1 MTQPSPI
8 GGKNSDREEDDDF
21 LNFCKNRP
29 HENGGQGNNA
39 GSNKMTSDAGAIFR
53 SVTAD
58 DDNAP
63 VANDGNADFSTAI
76 LMGNLSASNSNQ
88 VKRVAGPVGWVS
100 NAMQGG
106 VRPSECEAS
115 CSTLSRPD
123 ENAYRR
129 CPSPN
134 VFSCCSAAKG
144 THLAHSIDA
153 DHFTFETAVC
163 SFQTESFDKGY
174 NCCW

>member
-8 GGKNSDREEDDDF
+8 GGKNSDREEEDDDF

-63 VANDGNADFSTAI
+63 VVNDGNADFSTAI

-88 VKRVAGPVGWVS
+88 VKRVAGPAGWVS
-100 NAMQGG
+100 NAMQGVSVPMNVKQVAAHFRGQMKMPTAG
-106 VRPSECEAS
+106 VPAPMS
-115 CSTLSRPD
+115 
-123 ENAYRR
+123 
-129 CPSPN
+129 
-134 VFSCCSAAKG
+134 SA
-144 THLAHSIDA
+144 
-153 DHFTFETAVC
+153 
-163 SFQTESFDKGY
+163 
-174 NCCW
+174 